1 MCIRDR
7 RIIIGIESNKPDA
20 IKLIKEKLASDPR
33 NKNGMAGVLTLRAI
47 YPQGAERVLI
57 QAATGKQLNPS
68 KLPADLGCIVMNVTT
83 AGFIADYLRTGMP
96 LITKRVTIDGSAVT
110 TPKNVIA
117 PIGTSLE
124 DMIAFC
130 GGYKEELREVL
141 LGGPMMGIEMCI
153 RDRHCNA
160 QACFIQ
166 NAS

>member
-1 MCIRDR
+1 MLENSERVIDGMFAVAKYLDIK

-83 AGFIADYLRTGMP
+83 AGFIA
-96 LITKRVTIDGSAVT
+96 
-110 TPKNVIA
+110 
-117 PIGTSLE
+117 
-124 DMIAFC
+124 
-130 GGYKEELREVL
+130 
-141 LGGPMMGIEMCI
+141 
-153 RDRHCNA
+153 
-160 QACFIQ
+160 
-166 NAS
+166 